1 MLLGTTAQA
10 TSPPDTAY
18 FEEHIRPLLIE
29 HCYECHSSDSKKIKG
44 GLRLDYRGGWLKGG
58 NSGPSVIPGRVGK
71 SLLIQAVRHS
81 DADLKMPPKKKL
93 NPEQIEALEKW
104 IATGAPDPRLSAKS
118 STGQKQLDLKPAKRF
133 WAFRPV
139 KKNPPPEVED
149 TAWPY
154 TDIDRFLLSAQEKKG
169 IKPVNDAENI
179 TLLRRIYFD
188 LTGLPPTPEQIGSF
202 LNKAAANRREA
213 IAGLVDDLLASPDFG
228 VRWARHWLDIAR
240 YSESTGGGRTL
251 LFGEAWR
258 YRDYVVDAFNSDK
271 PYDRFVREQIAG
283 DLIQGGTLK
292 ERQEALI
299 ATAFLLIGPTNYEL
313 QDKTVLEM
321 DIIDEQLDTMGKAF
335 LGLAIGCAR
344 CHEHKFDP
352 ISMEDY
358 YGMAGIL
365 KGTKVVVHSNVS
377 TWNKRALPA
386 SPEEEKL
393 ARERAAST
401 DALKK
406 EIATLKKKTEGKK
419 RPGVP
424 ISNLPGIVVDD
435 LQATLKGKWTRSTS
449 NSGYVAENYI
459 HDDARGKGEKEVAYK
474 VRIPGD
480 GKFEVRVSYTEGANR
495 ARKVPV
501 IIRHAD
507 GELTKYIDQTKTPPI
522 DGSFISL
529 GTYDFLIGEWEA
541 VIISNRGTTAH
552 VIADAVQ
559 FLPEGVPTTA
569 GKDDPVPPVEQD
581 KPDTGKRIRELEEK
595 LKSLQKKPGTPPQ
608 VIAAEEAKDTG
619 DIHIAVSGNVHNVG
633 EKTPRGF
640 IKILQSEPTP
650 EFISASSGRSE
661 LADWITSRK
670 NPLTARVFVN
680 RIWHHLFG
688 RGIVGSVDNFGHMGQ
703 APINPELLDHLAV
716 HFVEKGWS
724 TKNLIREIM
733 LSRVYQLSSAH
744 SDAQAGVDIENQL
757 HWRQNR
763 RRLQAEA
770 IRDSI
775 LSTTGKLNR
784 KLGGAT
790 VKPGTKTEYGYKFE
804 GNRRSIYTPV
814 FRNTLPEIMQ
824 VFDFADPNLVTG
836 KRTTS
841 SVPTQA
847 LFLMNNTFVLRQ
859 AEVAAT
865 RLLEERSGNNETRVK
880 YAYQLTLGRN
890 PNQQEEQI
898 ILRFLEETTDTG
910 KAWAHV
916 FQSLFSSLD
925 FRYLN

>member
-29 HCYECHSSDSKKIKG
+29 HGYECHSSDSKKIKG

>member
-1 MLLGTTAQA
+1 
-10 TSPPDTAY
+10 
-18 FEEHIRPLLIE
+18 
-29 HCYECHSSDSKKIKG
+29 
-44 GLRLDYRGGWLKGG
+44 
-58 NSGPSVIPGRVGK
+58 
-71 SLLIQAVRHS
+71 
-81 DADLKMPPKKKL
+81 MPPKKKL

>member
-10 TSPPDTAY
+10 ASPPDTAY

-661 LADWITSRK
+661 LADWITSRE